1 MSIEVFEKH
10 WKYANSNIY
19 FDKKYNDDKTE
30 QQRVSYLKSLT
41 RVYFRSIFDA
51 FNESLEFQRSY
62 GMMGKPYPW
71 STKVTKESKKELKLA
86 FQQAYRRIL
95 KISVVYYGVH
105 FDDKAHLF
113 GQDEIKQLQE
123 ERLLTLLMM
132 ELEEEEYKWNFIED

>member
-1 MSIEVFEKH
+1 
-10 WKYANSNIY
+10 
-19 FDKKYNDDKTE
+19 
-30 QQRVSYLKSLT
+30 
-41 RVYFRSIFDA
+41 
-51 FNESLEFQRSY
+51 
-62 GMMGKPYPW
+62 MGKPYPW